1 MFDHAH
7 FLFACTE
14 FTRIVNFPLRT
25 AEERMSYQAVRNESS
40 RPVQAWRS
48 PKWQFFLEV

>member
-25 AEERMSYQAVRNESS
+25 AEERMSYQAVRMIIPAGSS
-40 RPVQAWRS
+40 LVQS
-48 PKWQFFLEV
+48 